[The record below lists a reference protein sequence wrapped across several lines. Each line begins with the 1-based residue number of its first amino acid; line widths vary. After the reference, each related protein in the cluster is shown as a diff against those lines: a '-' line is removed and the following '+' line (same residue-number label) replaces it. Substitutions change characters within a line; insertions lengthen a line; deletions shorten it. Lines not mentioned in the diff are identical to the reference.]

1 LHSSDRPS
9 SDRAS
14 AIQKTH
20 NENGRAPAPD
30 DAQAESLRHT
40 QRSASR
46 RANIAVSLIPVLVIL
61 ITFLFWYQTWFG
73 RRLSD
78 REMQQY
84 LTDTSVPHKSQHALA
99 QLADEIARDRAHA
112 VRWYP
117 QVLALAENKEA
128 EFRLMSA
135 WVMGQDNQSPQF
147 HQALLRLLE
156 DSQPMVRRN
165 AALALVRF
173 GDASGEA
180 ELRNMLEP
188 FNLIAPVAGTLSFRL
203 KVSDE
208 VPRGSVAARINSGNG
223 EPIEVHSPVEGVLS
237 ELRVSDGATVVA
249 GEKIA
254 ILAPSEQ
261 QIWESLRGLY
271 FVGGTQSLADVERFT
286 RNAPEISERIR
297 EQAAAT
303 AKEIRRR
310 AKPQP

>member
-1 LHSSDRPS
+1 MENSS
-9 SDRAS
+9 
-14 AIQKTH
+14 K
-20 NENGRAPAPD
+20 ENGNTTA
-30 DAQAESLRHT
+30 DARSESLRQT

-73 RRLSD
+73 RQLSD

-99 QLADEIARDRAHA
+99 QVADEIARDRAHA
-112 VRWYP
+112 ARWYP

-135 WVMGQDNQSPQF
+135 WVMGQDNQSPEF
-147 HQALLRLLE
+147 HQALRRMLE

-188 FNLIAPVAGTLSFRL
+188 FDLVAPAAGTLSFRL

-208 VPRGSVAARINSGNG
+208 VPRGSVVARVQSGG
-223 EPIEVHSPVEGVLS
+223 AEPVEVHSPVEGVLNG
-237 ELRVSDGATVVA
+237 LRVSDGTTVAA
-249 GEKIA
+249 GETIA

-271 FVGGTQSLADVERFT
+271 LVGGTESLADVERFM

-297 EQAAAT
+297 TQAAAT
-303 AKEIRRR
+303 ANEIRRR